1 MPNLQVVVP
10 DFLRRNGS
18 LIALVLLGAGAL
30 AALTLRV
37 RDWVVMTDELQYAK
51 LATHIGQT
59 LSPIPTLRGVH
70 VSSYA
75 QVYPLLLAPFY
86 GTLSAPGAFRVAHLV
101 NALLFA

>member
-1 MPNLQVVVP
+1 MRAFRGLNWPLAAVAVV
-10 DFLRRNGS
+10 GWAS
-18 LIALVLLGAGAL
+18 L

-59 LSPIPTLRGVH
+59 LSPLPTLRGVH

-75 QVYPLLLAPFY
+75 QVYPLLLSPFWSS
-86 GTLSAPGAFRVAHLV
+86 LSAPSAFRVSHVV
-101 NALLFA
+101 NALLFASAAGPG